1 MSYVKMLYRHT
12 EAGKGYK
19 PAQLREVL
27 ERAIKEFRNN
37 TLFLSVFYHNEGES
51 SSRSSDR
58 AELTSLSLR
67 SSNEDS
73 KPGSTDAG
81 GYSLRQGCYQ
91 RGLAFRH
98 LRRAASRRSLAER
111 LGRAQPL

>member
-1 MSYVKMLYRHT
+1 MSYVKLLYRHT

-51 SSRSSDR
+51 SVLSFSPR
-58 AELTSLSLR
+58 ADLTS
-67 SSNEDS
+67 
-73 KPGSTDAG
+73 
-81 GYSLRQGCYQ
+81 
-91 RGLAFRH
+91 RGLQ
-98 LRRAASRRSLAER
+98 SE
-111 LGRAQPL
+111 